1 MEEEM
6 NRISMSNIS
15 QANKISSSTL
25 TVDFV
30 VTTSK
35 VNRKFEEVHY
45 EMLKRKA
52 EVESKN
58 KNQAKKA
65 KSIKVDEKKAL
76 DKPKSKPKSKSEKT
90 AKIKN
95 AEIKSEIGNKIDKKV

>member
-6 NRISMSNIS
+6 NGISMSNIS

-58 KNQAKKA
+58 QDQAKKA
-65 KSIKVDEKKAL
+65 KSIKVEEKKAL
-76 DKPKSKPKSKSEKT
+76 DKPKSKPKPEKT

-95 AEIKSEIGNKIDKKV
+95 AEIKSGIGNKIDKKV